1 MNKNNFA
8 HDLTGGSV
16 VKNLIKFSL
25 PFLLS
30 NFIQAM
36 YSVSDMIIVSWFS
49 GPASVS
55 GVSNGGQVTVIVI
68 NFIVGLTMG
77 GTVLIG
83 QYYGA
88 KRYGDIK
95 KTTGTMFSVLIIMA
109 VILTVVMIILCDP
122 ILRLIQVPPDA
133 FSEARRFYTICMSG
147 TVFIFGYNAVS
158 AVLRGMGD
166 SKRPLYFVSVACGLN
181 IVLDLITVGV
191 FKLGA
196 AGAALSTVTAQ
207 AFSLVISVIYL
218 VKNDFMFDFKPSS
231 FRIDFQKVKLIL
243 AIGIPSSLQ
252 NTIVGISF
260 LVMMALVNGYGTAA
274 SAAVGIV
281 GKFNGFAIL
290 PGIAMSAAISS
301 MSAQNIGAGLPDR
314 ARQTMI
320 TGFKIV
326 YPICM
331 LFFLLA
337 FIFPKSVMYIFTTD
351 PDVITQG
358 VKYIK
363 SFCFDYLVVPIT
375 FCMNGLFTGAG
386 KTMFIMVNGIS
397 TSVLFRI
404 PVALL
409 FGKLLNFGLTG
420 IGIAAPA
427 ASFCA
432 LISCS
437 VYLILGH
444 WKKSVIKH
452 DEKI

>member
-1 MNKNNFA
+1 
-8 HDLTGGSV
+8 
-16 VKNLIKFSL
+16 
-25 PFLLS
+25 
-30 NFIQAM
+30 
-36 YSVSDMIIVSWFS
+36 
-49 GPASVS
+49 
-55 GVSNGGQVTVIVI
+55 
-68 NFIVGLTMG
+68 
-77 GTVLIG
+77 
-83 QYYGA
+83 
-88 KRYGDIK
+88 
-95 KTTGTMFSVLIIMA
+95 
-109 VILTVVMIILCDP
+109 
-122 ILRLIQVPPDA
+122 
-133 FSEARRFYTICMSG
+133 
-147 TVFIFGYNAVS
+147 
-158 AVLRGMGD
+158 
-166 SKRPLYFVSVACGLN
+166 
-181 IVLDLITVGV
+181 
-191 FKLGA
+191 
-196 AGAALSTVTAQ
+196 VTAQ

-218 VKNDFMFDFKPSS
+218 TKNGFMFDFKPRS
-231 FRIDFQKVKLIL
+231 FRIDFHKAKMLL
-243 AIGIPSSLQ
+243 TIGIPSSLQ

-290 PGIAMSAAISS
+290 PGIAMAAAISS

-326 YPICM
+326 YPVCV

-337 FIFPKSVMYIFTTD
+337 FFFPKSVMYIFTTD
-351 PDVITQG
+351 AGVIAQG

-363 SFCFDYLVVPIT
+363 SFCFDYLVAPIT

-409 FGKLLNFGLTG
+409 FGKLLNLGLAG

-444 WKKSVIKH
+444 WKNSVIRK